1 MAQLKEI
8 RSRIGS
14 IQNTRQVTSAM
25 KMVSAAKLKKSQDA
39 ILQIRPYVSELNEI
53 IHTLALDNSLCHTPY
68 CSVPE
73 VESILL
79 VVIGSN
85 RGLCGAF
92 NSNIV
97 KKAVVHL
104 VGSYY
109 REFRTGKVSFIAVG
123 KQVEKELK
131 LAGITPIDT
140 YHDLVDR
147 WCDYSHASELSQ
159 RLMNLFKTNKFQHI
173 DLVHNVFKNAGIQ
186 VPTIE
191 QFLPVLPPQKTV
203 AIHRPINYLF
213 EPNSDLIVEKLIPK
227 VLKMNLFEVLLDSIA
242 SEHGARMTAMHQAT
256 DNATEMIKDL
266 KMKYNNAR
274 QAAITNEILEITA
287 GAEALRNQH

>member
-8 RSRIGS
+8 RSRISS

-53 IHTLALDNSLCHTPY
+53 INSIALDNSLCHTPL
-68 CSVPE
+68 CSSPAIDR
-73 VESILL
+73 ILL
-79 VVIGSN
+79 VIIGSN
-85 RGLCGAF
+85 RGLCGGF
-92 NSNIV
+92 NANVV
-97 KKAVVHL
+97 KKAVLHL

-109 REFRTGKVSFIAVG
+109 SEFRTGRVSFFAIG
-123 KQVEKELK
+123 RQVEKELN
-131 LAGITPIDT
+131 LAGIKPIDT
-140 YHDLVDR
+140 YHELVDK
-147 WCDYSHASELSQ
+147 WCDYSHSAELTQ
-159 RLMNLFKTNKFQHI
+159 RLMNLFKNNEYQHI
-173 DLVHNVFKNAGIQ
+173 DLVHNVFKNAAIQ
-186 VPTIE
+186 IPTVA
-191 QFLPVLPPQKTV
+191 QFLPVLPPTKTT

-213 EPNSDLIVEKLIPK
+213 EPNSDLIVGQLIPK
-227 VLKMNLFEVLLDSIA
+227 MLKMNLFEVLLDSIA

-256 DNATEMIKDL
+256 DNATDMIKDL

>member
-39 ILQIRPYVSELNEI
+39 ILQIRPYVNELNQI
-53 IHTLALDNSLCHTPY
+53 IHTLALDNSLCHTPF

-73 VESILL
+73 IESILL

-85 RGLCGAF
+85 RGLCGGF

-97 KKAVVHL
+97 KKSILHL

-109 REFRTGKVSFIAVG
+109 KEFRTGKVSFFAVG

-131 LAGITPIDT
+131 QAGIIPIDT
-140 YHDLVDR
+140 YHDLVDK
-147 WCDYSHASELSQ
+147 WCDYSHAAELSQ
-159 RLMNLFKTNKFQHI
+159 RLMNMFANNKFQHI
-173 DLVHNVFKNAGIQ
+173 DLVHNVFKNAAIQ
-186 VPTIE
+186 IPTVE
-191 QFLPVLPPQKTV
+191 QFLPVQPPSKTM
-203 AIHRPINYLF
+203 AIHRPVNYIF
-213 EPNSDLIVEKLIPK
+213 EPNSDLIVDKLVPK
-227 VLKMNLFEVLLDSIA
+227 MLKMNLFEVLLDSIA
-242 SEHGARMTAMHQAT
+242 SEHGARMTSMHQAT